1 MSAMAGNI
9 LMVVGILIIL
19 FSLYLGYG
27 LYESVISKAY
37 SPVQQQGQGSGI
49 NATLSNI
56 NSSLGTLTLN
66 VSTFIYFGVAVLLLF
81 LFASIGYKIV
91 DLGIKMVHLSDEES
105 QSAQA
110 SGRGKSR

>member
-27 LYESVISKAY
+27 LYESAISKAY

-105 QSAQA
+105 QSTQT
-110 SGRGKSR
+110 SGRGKSK